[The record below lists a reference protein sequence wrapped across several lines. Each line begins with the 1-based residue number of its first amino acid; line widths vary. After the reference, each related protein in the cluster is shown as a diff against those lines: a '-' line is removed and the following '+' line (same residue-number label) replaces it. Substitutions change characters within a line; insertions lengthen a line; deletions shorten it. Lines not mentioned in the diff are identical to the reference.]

1 MIIGKD
7 RPEVIENIRRAA
19 TAEDFYAKVEIDDP
33 VLTDAQCKAITQ
45 AHIRRR
51 GTASYKLKAFAAR
64 RIANIATGLL
74 NRNTCIVMD
83 TNKPIPN
90 EGMLIT
96 SNHFSPIENTVV
108 RHFVRKQGYRRLNV
122 VCQVTNLAM
131 NGPIGFLMNYADTVP
146 LLQEPHYMNREFLDI
161 LKALT
166 DKGEAVLIYPEQEM
180 WLNYRKP
187 RPPKRGA
194 YYFAAKLQ
202 IPVVCCFVEMV
213 DEPEMD
219 TEEFHKVKF
228 ILHILDVLYPDP
240 AKSVKDNSTAM
251 CRQDYALKK
260 AAYEKAYGKPL
271 DYTFDPTD
279 IAGWVGGCHG

>member
-1 MIIGKD
+1 
-7 RPEVIENIRRAA
+7 
-19 TAEDFYAKVEIDDP
+19 
-33 VLTDAQCKAITQ
+33 
-45 AHIRRR
+45 
-51 GTASYKLKAFAAR
+51 
-64 RIANIATGLL
+64 
-74 NRNTCIVMD
+74 MD
-83 TNKPIPN
+83 TDKPLPN
-90 EGMLIT
+90 GGMLIT
-96 SNHFSPIENTVV
+96 SNHFSPIENTIV
-108 RHFVRKQGYRRLNV
+108 RHFVCKQGYRRLNV

-131 NGPIGFLMNYADTVP
+131 TGPIGFLMNYADTIP

-219 TEEFHKVKF
+219 TEEFRKVKF
-228 ILHILDVLYPDP
+228 ILHILDVLYPNP

-251 CRQDYALKK
+251 CQRDYALKK

-279 IAGWVGGCHG
+279 IAGWVGDCHG